1 MPFRASLGSAFMAE
15 SDVGE
20 GIRPRVVIVGGAP
33 ATGKTTL
40 ATQVAQALQLPLLAK
55 DLIKESLLDS
65 FAAAD
70 LAASQKVGAA
80 GWELLF
86 LVAAWLLDARV
97 GFVIEGNFEARAAD
111 RLRRIAR
118 RSHAVQVICQCSD
131 KLSQERYERRA
142 AAADRHLGHMDI
154 ARIQRG
160 QRPVSDFGPFD
171 LGVPT
176 LIVDTTSDYHPTLT
190 EILAFIRGDN

>member
-1 MPFRASLGSAFMAE
+1 MADGDLSGRA
-15 SDVGE
+15 
-20 GIRPRVVIVGGAP
+20 RPRVVILGGAP

-40 ATQVAQALQLPLLAK
+40 ATPVAQSLQVPLLAK

-65 FAAAD
+65 FGATD
-70 LAASQKVGAA
+70 LAASQKVGGA

-111 RLRRIAR
+111 RLRQIAR

-131 KLSQERYERRA
+131 RLSQERYERRA
-142 AAADRHLGHMDI
+142 SAPDRHHGHMDI

-160 QRPVSDFGPFD
+160 PRPVSDFGPFD

-190 EILAFIRGDN
+190 KIVAFVRGDN